1 MKLIKSFKVTPAD
14 TARQIGSGTLRV
26 LATPKVAAWFEGI
39 ATELA
44 ANAIANTEE
53 TSVGTNI
60 NLDHLKKSLVGETI
74 TCEVT
79 LTAREGNKMTF
90 TAEAFNEK
98 RELIARATH
107 TRFVVNIERFMK

>member
-1 MKLIKSFKVTPAD
+1 MKQIKTFKVTPAD

-44 ANAIANTEE
+44 ANVIANTEE

-60 NLDHLKKSLVGETI
+60 NLDHLKKSVVGETI

-79 LTAREGNKMTF
+79 LAARYGNKMSF
-90 TAEAFNEK
+90 TAEAFNENHD
-98 RELIARATH
+98 LIARATH
-107 TRFVVNIERFMK
+107 TRFVVNIDRFMK